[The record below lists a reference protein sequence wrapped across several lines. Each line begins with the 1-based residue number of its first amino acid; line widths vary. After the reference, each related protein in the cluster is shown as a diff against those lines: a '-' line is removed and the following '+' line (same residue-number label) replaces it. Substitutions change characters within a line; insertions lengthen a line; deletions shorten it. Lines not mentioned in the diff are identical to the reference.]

1 MAVTQTDRDESR
13 DFATGQVTVVQVVR
27 DVTKEAITLDLH
39 ARARTALAGNA
50 TYLALATP
58 TAAQT
63 TAQVKALTRQINAL
77 IRLVVAADLLTDNT
91 GT

>member
-1 MAVTQTDRDESR
+1 MTITRIDTDETYDA
-13 DFATGQVTVVQVVR
+13 ATGQVTRTQVVR
-27 DVTKEAITLDLH
+27 DVTTDAITYDLH
-39 ARARTALAGNA
+39 ARARAALAGNA

-58 TAAQT
+58 SNAQN
-63 TAQVKALTRQINAL
+63 TAQVRALTRQINAL